1 MIGEYLQR
9 IQKDTI
15 NVSQEEILGS
25 EPIGHLECEPRV
37 HNEREPIGPCHC
49 EPIGHPGCKP
59 MWDGR
64 MLSIWSNRISL
75 VSLGCP
81 TILSLFTPI
90 DLRRPLVILSCMLST
105 GLLYMCY
112 TWYITISVTTM
123 VFFSRVSTQQWHY
136 LPLNL
141 KGNCSDSNQLKHS
154 KHGLVRPGHSLQF
167 SLPW

>member
-1 MIGEYLQR
+1 
-9 IQKDTI
+9 
-15 NVSQEEILGS
+15 
-25 EPIGHLECEPRV
+25 
-37 HNEREPIGPCHC
+37 
-49 EPIGHPGCKP
+49 
-59 MWDGR
+59 
-64 MLSIWSNRISL
+64 MLSAQGDLFAWEEHRLENKRQGQHKRTSCWLHQPLSFLSQALCLSVPTCSL
-75 VSLGCP
+75 PVSLP
-81 TILSLFTPI
+81 KFLTFSLSLSFYFTPI